1 MKKLGMLGGM
11 SYESTAVYYQL
22 INQEVNRRL
31 KASHSAEIIM
41 YSFDYDELEKRLEKH
56 LWQEI
61 EDRMVEEANKL
72 ILAGAEGMM
81 LCANTIH
88 QIAPGLEKRM
98 SVPLIHIVKETY
110 KEVKKIN
117 LQKVGLIGTKY
128 TMESTMYPSYFN
140 EHGIAVTV
148 PNECDQQMIHDII
161 YKELIIGKFDEFSRQ
176 KILQIIDN
184 MHVDGIILG
193 CTELPILIKKEHLQ
207 IHRFDTMEIH
217 AKAAA
222 KWMLSDTYDL

>member
-22 INQEVNRRL
+22 INHEINKQL
-31 KASHSAEIIM
+31 KSSHSAEIIM

-61 EDRMVEEANKL
+61 EDRMVEEAYKL
-72 ILAGAEGMM
+72 ISVGAECIM

-88 QIAPGLEKRM
+88 QIAPGLEKKI

-110 KEVKKIN
+110 KEVKKMN
-117 LQKVGLIGTKY
+117 LKKVGLIGTKY

-140 EHGIAVTV
+140 EHGIEVIV
-148 PNECDQQMIHDII
+148 PDQHDQQVIHDII
-161 YKELIIGKFDEFSRQ
+161 YKELIIGNFNDESRQ
-176 KILQIIDN
+176 KILHIIDH

-193 CTELPILIKKEHLQ
+193 CTELPMLIKKEHLP